1 MSCSKIRHMT
11 YGMNVRERSRMRRR
25 RSKGETAY
33 SRRMD
38 PLKRHIAEKIAV
50 EHINGL
56 LPRRAA
62 LRRLALLGVG
72 TASATALISACE
84 NRQPDESTATTS
96 PSVKAAAHAAE
107 AEEVVRCDASAGGFT
122 VTLPQKPP
130 DGTQVWVKK
139 VDTSANAVIV
149 QRSGSD
155 TFNLLGGPTQVQLSL
170 GGETLAVR
178 YRAGVW
184 VVTGHGI
191 PKAALDGIYSPLFV
205 RELLDAY
212 GATALALTARAGAV
226 NYLEVDHTAPDSV
239 KLIAAGA
246 EDNLNLFL
254 GAKGSGAVCLFSESG
269 VTPTIRTSGPDENQD
284 LNLRTQGTGTVQ
296 ANGVPV
302 ANLFGSQ
309 TLSNKRIWRR
319 VVTSISTPSLTP
331 STSAGDIF
339 AISQL
344 AQGLAVNAPSG
355 STAPGEELLF
365 RIRDNG
371 TSQPISWDGI
381 YRPIGVSIPTPTAA
395 GKWVYIRCIYNE
407 ADARWDVIDVK
418 HES

>member
-1 MSCSKIRHMT
+1 
-11 YGMNVRERSRMRRR
+11 MRLRR
-25 RSKGETAY
+25 GKGEAAY
-33 SRRMD
+33 SRHMD
-38 PLKRHIAEKIAV
+38 PLKRRIAQNIANDL
-50 EHINGL
+50 INGL

-84 NRQPDESTATTS
+84 NRRPDESTATKS
-96 PSVKAAAHAAE
+96 QSVKAAAHTAE

-122 VTLPQKPP
+122 VTLPQTPP
-130 DGTQVWVKK
+130 NGTQVWVKK

-155 TFNLLGGPTQVQLSL
+155 TFNVLGGPTQVQLSL

-191 PKAALDGIYSPLFV
+191 PKAALDGLYSPLFV

-212 GATALALTARAGAV
+212 GATALALTASAGAV
-226 NYLEVDHTAPDSV
+226 NFLEIDHTAPDSV
-239 KLIAAGA
+239 KLMAAGT
-246 EDNLNLFL
+246 EPDLNLFL
-254 GAKGSGAVCLFSESG
+254 GTKGAGAVHLFAESGA
-269 VTPTIRTSGPDENQD
+269 TPTIRTSGPDENQD
-284 LNLRTQGTGTVQ
+284 LNLRTRGTGAVQ

-302 ANLFGSQ
+302 ATIFGNQ
-309 TLSNKRIWRR
+309 TLSDKRIWRR
-319 VVTSISTPSLTP
+319 VVKSISTPSLTP
-331 STSAGDIF
+331 ATQTGDIF
-339 AISQL
+339 EISQL

-355 STAPGEELLF
+355 STAPGEELVF

-371 TSQPISWDGI
+371 TSQPISWNGI
-381 YRPIGVSIPTPTAA
+381 YRPIGVTIPTPTAA
-395 GKWVYIRCIYNE
+395 GKWFYIRCIYNE
-407 ADARWDVIDVK
+407 SDARWDVIDVK
-418 HES
+418 HEA